1 MEAMGLSWGGFQGV
15 IRELAILAG
24 AAALVFAAAQVR
36 QMQRMREAD
45 SLLKIL
51 EMNLEALGANPV
63 AVFRR
68 NFQVAQAPMT
78 YEEFVRREDTPEAA
92 QAGKLILMYM
102 YMGIALRQRLLSED
116 ALMRM
121 HAPAITRSWRTLLPI
136 VEGLRRETNSPGF
149 SRHFEYLAVRA
160 ATWLSRQQ
168 AAEGQFFARVTQ
180 ESKRLAEEDRP
191 LDVTVYAGP
200 SKGGESGG

>member
-1 MEAMGLSWGGFQGV
+1 MEVMGLSWEVLQGV
-15 IRELAILAG
+15 IRELAILGG

-51 EMNLEALGANPV
+51 EMNLEVLGANPV

-68 NFQVAQAPMT
+68 NFQVAQAPMS
-78 YEEFVRREDTPEAA
+78 YEEFLRREDAPEVA
-92 QAGKLILMYM
+92 QAGRLIVMYM
-102 YMGIALRQRLLSED
+102 YMGIAIRQRMLSED

-121 HAPAITRSWRTLLPI
+121 HAPAILRTWRTLSPI
-136 VEGLRRETNSPGF
+136 VEGLRRDTNSPGF

-160 ATWLSRQQ
+160 ATWLRRHR
-168 AAEGQFFARVTQ
+168 ATEHRFFAAVTE
-180 ESKRLAEEDRP
+180 ESKRLPQEDQP
-191 LDVTVYAGP
+191 LDVTVYADP
-200 SKGGESGG
+200 SKGGKSGG